1 MKDICT
7 SPKQS
12 ERLVELGLDVNT
24 ADMYYI
30 VSEDVYSFHY
40 ALNGAPI
47 QDDDLPAW
55 SLSAM
60 LRIIKYY
67 ELRNTPD
74 LPNETITIRFKYR
87 DTTLVLHGND
97 EVDVAFE
104 MLCLLLKKN
113 LIIK

>member
-1 MKDICT
+1 MKDLCT

-55 SLSAM
+55 SLSSM
-60 LRIIKYY
+60 LRIIKNY
-67 ELRNTPD
+67 ELRNTPE
-74 LPNETITIRFKYR
+74 LTTPITLVFKYW

-97 EVDVAFE
+97 EIDVAFE
-104 MLCLLLKKN
+104 MLCLLLEKN